1 MMKQVFH
8 SIPRGS
14 YYRMVQEGI
23 FDRKMIKRAYL
34 VLMAI
39 LLVMMSVSLVS
50 ADPEIQVSE
59 RYFKPGDVVMV
70 TFMGDSGESLE
81 LNLTNSRGLIQT
93 HLGSLGNDGTYVW
106 TYTLNLTAPTDIYLI
121 QIRVGESLIE
131 DSFVV
136 SGMAPRRLAE
146 SMRTLV
152 FNAKK
157 QAETALIQARKV
169 GNLEEDV
176 LNTYREAVQV
186 LWGSGKLF
194 EEGDYVQAMNQV
206 RQALGM
212 FNQVV
217 DGVYNIPDVLPP
229 QSEERDRASVQEAI
243 NRLQS
248 ELVELKKMVETLE
261 KTGLDSGLTSFWFR
275 RRQGELDIA
284 KGLLDSNQFGE
295 AVRQLTL
302 VNNQLKSGRE
312 SLQQRQAEIRN
323 RLASRY
329 RASLEN
335 RYATMRDTLILLEAV
350 NAGKVSSAL
359 GEIDTIQSSLSD
371 ARNSLQVGN
380 TGEAVRTLWFAEQK
394 MREIIRKVNG
404 DETVRLFEEID
415 RLTLQ
420 LESRDQ
426 LQDQEH
432 LILRIQIATQ
442 NLQDILRS
450 PQIDTD
456 GDTTGTMTPAQDNNA
471 LTP

>member
-1 MMKQVFH
+1 MKRVFH

-23 FDRKMIKRAYL
+23 LDRKMIKRAYL
-34 VLMAI
+34 VLTAI

-59 RYFKPGDVVMV
+59 RYFKPGDEVMV
-70 TFMGDSGESLE
+70 TFIADSGESLE
-81 LNLTNSRGLIQT
+81 LNRTNSRGLIQT

-106 TYTLNLTAPTDIYLI
+106 TYTLNATAPTDIYLI
-121 QIRVGESLIE
+121 QIRVGGAVIE

-136 SGMAPRRLAE
+136 SGMTPRQLAE
-146 SMRTLV
+146 TMRTLV

-169 GNLEEDV
+169 ENLDEDI
-176 LNTYREAVQV
+176 LNTYREAVQ
-186 LWGSGKLF
+186 LLRGSGKLF
-194 EEGDYVQAMNQV
+194 EEGDYVQALNQV

-217 DGVYNIPDVLPP
+217 DGVYNIPDVSPP

-261 KTGLDSGLTSFWFR
+261 ETGLDSGLTSFWFR

-284 KGLLDSNQFGE
+284 KDLLDSNQFGE

-302 VNNQLKSGRE
+302 VNNQLKSGRA
-312 SLQQRQAEIRN
+312 SLQKRQIEIRN

-335 RYATMRDTLILLEAV
+335 RYTAMRDTLTLLEAV
-350 NAGKVSSAL
+350 NAVKISGVL
-359 GEIDTIQSSLSD
+359 GEMDDIQLQLSD
-371 ARNSLQVGN
+371 AQNSLQVGN
-380 TGEAVRTLWFAEQK
+380 IGEAVRTLWLAERQ

-404 DETVRLFEEID
+404 AETVRLFEEID
-415 RLTLQ
+415 SLTLQ

-426 LQDQEH
+426 LQDREY
-432 LILRIQIATQ
+432 LLLRIQIATQ
-442 NLQDILRS
+442 SLKDLLRS
-450 PQIDTD
+450 QQIDTD
-456 GDTTGTMTPAQDNNA
+456 GDTTGTMTPTQDNKT